1 MRRVHLVDA
10 WYICMLAPVLL
21 VELFVVMLC
30 SIGRSIFVADVPAQ
44 EVILA
49 LHDIRFAED
58 KGGHCR
64 DGVADTAEVHLAA
77 AAIRVRPRASEHC
90 RHQHTQPVGAVDNA
104 VAGLAR
110 VLSRLHHDDG
120 RVEAQVAA
128 SAFGELDATRRL
140 NLRRIDPQVDLA
152 ALRRG
157 GGESP
162 HVITIRH
169 ALLAHFGKRDLQ
181 RLEARLGNQLHGRY
195 DRDAPRFAA
204 PASKVP
210 RGR

>member
-157 GGESP
+157 GESP

-195 DRDAPRFAA
+195 DRDAPRFSA